1 MVRVYSQC
9 AEVGQLRQLARQ
21 AALQPQARK
30 VPAEAHNHFSAACH
44 TLAVP
49 QRSHSCEGWTN
60 KQRSRACFIDQAGEE
75 THREMTPPFW
85 SQDTP
90 AQLLHGFPP

>member
-49 QRSHSCEGWTN
+49 Q
-60 KQRSRACFIDQAGEE
+60 
-75 THREMTPPFW
+75 
-85 SQDTP
+85 
-90 AQLLHGFPP
+90 L